1 MPKLQLYYRQNSLK
15 KVFEIDL
22 NDQTLLVSKGPNH
35 LSLVTK
41 ETTFES
47 KTIAR
52 QTSRAI
58 ISTQLQGGFL
68 DVADYYLKN
77 DFDPNQLN
85 HLLNQNAFE
94 KAQEWMLKLGEWV
107 DDALEEYYLT
117 VLLQQQKVSEA
128 ERYIFTKIKQNK
140 DYEVQIRQIKHLS
153 GFNPIMARLMI
164 GNVPFLPSSLND
176 PLGYLI
182 DYAKA
187 QARMGVIQHL
197 EQRLPLLSK
206 LQRLVYLVYLL
217 DKIHETESYQ
227 LQLLEKALYLLPQCA
242 IPSKQQAV
250 YVSLLRKAATILKSS
265 KHLSILANF

>member
-94 KAQEWMLKLGEWV
+94 KAQEWMLKLEEWV
-107 DDALEEYYLT
+107 DDALEEHYLK
-117 VLLQQQKVSEA
+117 VLLQQQQVAQA
-128 ERYIFTKIKQNK
+128 ERYIFTKIKQNR

-153 GFNPIMARLMI
+153 SFNPIMARLLI
-164 GNVPFLPSSLND
+164 GNIPFLPPKID
-176 PLGYLI
+176 PLNYLI

-187 QARMGVIQHL
+187 QSRMGVIQQL
-197 EQRLPLLSK
+197 EQRLALLSNP
-206 LQRLVYLVYLL
+206 QRLVYLVYLL

-227 LQLLEKALYLLPQCA
+227 LQLLEQACHLLPLCA
-242 IPSKQQAV
+242 ISSNQQAV
-250 YVSLLRKAATILKSS
+250 YISLLQKAATILKSS
-265 KHLSILANF
+265 EHLSFLANL

>member
-1 MPKLQLYYRQNSLK
+1 M
-15 KVFEIDL
+15 
-22 NDQTLLVSKGPNH
+22 
-35 LSLVTK
+35 
-41 ETTFES
+41 
-47 KTIAR
+47 
-52 QTSRAI
+52 
-58 ISTQLQGGFL
+58 
-68 DVADYYLKN
+68 
-77 DFDPNQLN
+77 
-85 HLLNQNAFE
+85 
-94 KAQEWMLKLGEWV
+94 
-107 DDALEEYYLT
+107 
-117 VLLQQQKVSEA
+117 
-128 ERYIFTKIKQNK
+128 
-140 DYEVQIRQIKHLS
+140 QIRQIKHLS

-227 LQLLEKALYLLPQCA
+227 LQLLEQACHLLPQCA